1 MIIIIIII
9 IKIIIIMIITIIM
22 SFVSRTNLV
31 REVNNLS
38 PHSNELHDDVLR
50 CTKSLFGKIDPVYH
64 KTLISS
70 TKKKVQIVCVRF
82 IN

>member
-9 IKIIIIMIITIIM
+9 IKIIIVMIIIIIM

-50 CTKSLFGKIDPVYH
+50 CT
-64 KTLISS
+64 
-70 TKKKVQIVCVRF
+70 
-82 IN
+82 